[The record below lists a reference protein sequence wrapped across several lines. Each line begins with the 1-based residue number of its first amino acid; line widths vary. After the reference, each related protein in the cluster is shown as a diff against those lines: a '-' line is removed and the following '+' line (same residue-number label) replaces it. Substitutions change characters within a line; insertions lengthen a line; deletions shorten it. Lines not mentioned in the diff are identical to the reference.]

1 MLSAIAL
8 SHYPLLYKER
18 SPFPRYSREA
28 IAFLIHHYFTKSDR
42 LSLSTA
48 TSDRPINLR
57 LLCMSDRLYLSTL
70 FWQAIAFLIPYYFI
84 RAIALSIHVYSTR
97 AITFL
102 SIYFNERSPFP
113 PSLLLCMSE
122 RFSFSTLFLRAIAFL
137 IHHYSTGVIAF
148 A

>member
-48 TSDRPINLR
+48 TSDRPINSR

-70 FWQAIAFLIPYYFI
+70 FWQAIALSHSLLLYKSDRLFPATLVKRSPFSLSTSTSDRPSPLRYYCVRVSAFPSP
-84 RAIALSIHVYSTR
+84 R
-97 AITFL
+97 
-102 SIYFNERSPFP
+102 YFYERSPF
-113 PSLLLCMSE
+113 
-122 RFSFSTLFLRAIAFL
+122 
-137 IHHYSTGVIAF
+137 
-148 A
+148 